1 VRFLGNFGGFEPVAE
16 HGGWDVVRAG
26 VREQIGPRAYDAWFR
41 TLDGEVRGERV
52 VVRCPD
58 RFSRDWIRER
68 YGEVLE
74 RVAPRGAAIEYEIA
88 AARGPAPVS
97 ALIPG
102 AVAQLPTPEARPA
115 APEGFESFVAGAGN
129 ALALEAAR
137 AMARGQA
144 GRCSPLF
151 LHGVSGLGKTHLCRA
166 IRSALGSAA
175 VYRSSEEFTSEVTQA
190 IRSGE
195 MQRVRQRYRRAANVL
210 ILEDVQ
216 FLSGKQ
222 ATQVEL
228 FHTLD
233 HLLEAGR
240 PVVLSADRSPAEL
253 DGIDPKLR
261 SRMASGLV
269 ACIEPPDLETRRAI
283 LRDRAA
289 RGGVRLPEECLEQL
303 VVRPVSSVRD
313 LVSGLNQVIA
323 RASLLGQPIGP
334 ELVAQAIA
342 AVDVPGGP
350 RTIEQVMRAVARAY
364 GVELD
369 DLRSRSRRRSLVR
382 PRQLAMYICRRST
395 DVSLKDIGRAF
406 NRDHTSVMYAIGVVE
421 QRVAQRPQLRY
432 ELEALA
438 RKL

>member
-1 VRFLGNFGGFEPVAE
+1 MREQ
-16 HGGWDVVRAG
+16 GGWDVVRAG

-41 TLDGEVRGERV
+41 TLEGEVDAERV

-68 YGEVLE
+68 YGDVLR
-74 RVAPRGAAIEYEIA
+74 RVSPRGAAIEYEVRDPGQ
-88 AARGPAPVS
+88 RGVEPV
-97 ALIPG
+97 
-102 AVAQLPTPEARPA
+102 AVLVRHAVGQA
-115 APEGFESFVAGAGN
+115 APPGRAPEPPPLDGFDSFVVGPSN

-137 AMARGQA
+137 AVARGSA

-151 LHGVSGLGKTHLCRA
+151 LHAPSGLGKTHLCRA
-166 IRSALGSAA
+166 MRAALGSA
-175 VYRSSEEFTSEVTQA
+175 VLYRSSEEFTSEVTHA
-190 IRSGE
+190 IRAGE

-216 FLSGKQ
+216 FLANKQ
-222 ATQVEL
+222 ATQIEL

-233 HLLEAGR
+233 HLLAAGR
-240 PVVLSADRSPAEL
+240 IVVLSADRAPVEL
-253 DGIDPKLR
+253 EGVDPKLR

-283 LRDRAA
+283 LRERAA
-289 RGGVRLPEECLEQL
+289 RGGVRLPPECLDQL
-303 VVRPVSSVRD
+303 ATRPVTSVRD

-342 AVDVPGGP
+342 AVDVPGSP
-350 RTIEQVMRAVARAY
+350 RTIEQIVRSVARAY
-364 GVELD
+364 GLDVD
-369 DLRSRSRRRSLVR
+369 DLRSRSRRRRVAQ
-382 PRQLAMYICRRST
+382 PRQFAMYLCRNST
-395 DVSLKDIGRAF
+395 DASLKDIGRAF

-421 QRVAQRPQLRY
+421 RRVAERPQLRY

-438 RKL
+438 RRL

>member
-1 VRFLGNFGGFEPVAE
+1 
-16 HGGWDVVRAG
+16 VRAG

-41 TLDGEVRGERV
+41 SLEGEVQDSRV

-68 YGEVLE
+68 YGEVLA
-74 RVAPRGAAIEYEIA
+74 RVAPQGAAIEYEVQTRPA
-88 AARGPAPVS
+88 EPRAARPVPALLRAAVADAEP
-97 ALIPG
+97 ARAAG
-102 AVAQLPTPEARPA
+102 AV
-115 APEGFESFVAGAGN
+115 GFDSFVAGPGN

-137 AMARGQA
+137 AVARGNA

-151 LHGVSGLGKTHLCRA
+151 LHANSGLGKTHLCRA
-166 IRSALGSAA
+166 IRSALGGGAL
-175 VYRSSEEFTSEVTQA
+175 YRSSEEFTSEVTQA

-195 MQRVRQRYRRAANVL
+195 MQRVRQRYRRSANVL

-216 FLSGKQ
+216 FFAGKQ

-233 HLLEAGR
+233 HLLAAGR
-240 PVVLSADRSPAEL
+240 PIVLSADRAPAEL
-253 DGIDPKLR
+253 EGLDAKLR

-283 LRDRAA
+283 LRERAA
-289 RGGVRLPEECLEQL
+289 RGGVRLPAECIEQL
-303 VVRPVSSVRD
+303 VARPVTSVRD

-323 RASLLGQPIGP
+323 RASLLGQPVGP

-350 RTIEQVMRAVARAY
+350 RTIEQIMRGVARAY
-364 GVELD
+364 GLEPD
-369 DLRSRSRRRSLVR
+369 ELRSRSRRRRVVR
-382 PRQLAMYICRRST
+382 PRQLAMYICRSST
-395 DVSLKDIGRAF
+395 DASLKDIGRAF
-406 NRDHTSVMYAIGVVE
+406 NRDHTSVMYAIGIVE
-421 QRVAQRPQLRY
+421 QRVAERPQLRY

-438 RKL
+438 RKI